1 MKEYGEL
8 EKQIK
13 KTLNDVE
20 KRQKQLDIAEQEVKY
35 LSFFYLSN
43 TNIFFSSDSFNVNK
57 MIINVILIINISKFV
72 KHQNVY
78 KNNLNIK

>member
-35 LSFFYLSN
+35 LFP
-43 TNIFFSSDSFNVNK
+43 
-57 MIINVILIINISKFV
+57 IS
-72 KHQNVY
+72 
-78 KNNLNIK
+78 

>member
-35 LSFFYLSN
+35 LFPISQIQTFSFL
-43 TNIFFSSDSFNVNK
+43 
-57 MIINVILIINISKFV
+57 LIAST
-72 KHQNVY
+72 
-78 KNNLNIK
+78 

>member
-20 KRQKQLDIAEQEVKY
+20 KRQKQLDIAEQEVKIS
-35 LSFFYLSN
+35 LFFLFVKYKYFL
-43 TNIFFSSDSFNVNK
+43 FFS
-57 MIINVILIINISKFV
+57 
-72 KHQNVY
+72 
-78 KNNLNIK
+78 